1 MSQAGFGLTTSQ
13 PYPAPLPLP
22 VDYHRHRPDVQT
34 LRAAIRACADG
45 RPWTQLT
52 WTGLIEALLAVGRT
66 DVPLARLVE
75 GHVDALRIL
84 DQAGQVPTGDGLY
97 GVWAS
102 RSRRTGV
109 AATPTASGWRL
120 DGWLRFASGAGLL
133 DRALVPVWLDDEHHR
148 LIDLDVRAL
157 PVDETAWV
165 TSAME
170 VSRSHTVR
178 LDSVPV
184 AEDAAV
190 GPLDFYLDRPAF
202 FPGGVGVAACW
213 AGGAA
218 RIADLLLDRSPQ
230 SWPEHVRGRL
240 GVVRVQLVCAAA
252 VVRSTARLLDELSPG
267 SGSTAAP
274 VEWQAI
280 ATEARAA
287 TASAVT
293 AVLEQARRIGG
304 AAGFAHDEDFSRA
317 HHDLDLYVLQQNSDG
332 DRAFLGGRYS
342 S

>member
-1 MSQAGFGLTTSQ
+1 MSEASPRLTSSE

-22 VDYHRHRPDVQT
+22 VDYQRHRPDVES
-34 LRAAIRACADG
+34 LRSAIRACADG
-45 RPWTQLT
+45 RPWARLT
-52 WTGLIEALLAVGRT
+52 WIDLIEALLAVGRT
-66 DVPLARLVE
+66 DIPLARLVE

-84 DQAGQVPTGDGLY
+84 DQADRVPTEDALY

-109 AATPTASGWRL
+109 AAASDGSGWRL
-120 DGWLRFASGAGLL
+120 DGTLRFASGAGLL
-133 DRALVPVWLDDEHHR
+133 DRALVPVWLDDEHHL
-148 LIDLDVRAL
+148 LIDLDVAHL

-165 TSAME
+165 TSAMA

-178 LDSVPV
+178 LDGVRVSEV
-184 AEDAAV
+184 AAV
-190 GPLDFYLDRPAF
+190 GPIDFYLDRPAF

-218 RIADLLLDRSPQ
+218 RIADLLLDRSSQ
-230 SWPEHVRGRL
+230 SWPEHVRARMGET
-240 GVVRVQLVCAAA
+240 RVQLVCAAA

-267 SGSTAAP
+267 SGSTAGAD
-274 VEWQAI
+274 WQAI
-280 ATEARAA
+280 STEARAA
-287 TASAVT
+287 TANAVT

-317 HHDLDLYVLQQNSDG
+317 HHDLDLYVLQQNGDG
-332 DRAFLGGRYS
+332 DRAYLGGRYS